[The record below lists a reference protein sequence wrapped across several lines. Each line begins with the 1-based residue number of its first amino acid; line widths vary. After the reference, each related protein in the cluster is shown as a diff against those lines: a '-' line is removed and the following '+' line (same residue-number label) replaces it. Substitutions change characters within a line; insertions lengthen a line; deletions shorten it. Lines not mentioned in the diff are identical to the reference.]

1 MHGNPTPDGSPPHQ
15 VPPLGV
21 GAIFRDTFSIL
32 LRQIVPIITIGFVAT
47 VISTQIYAQMG
58 PFKLQLDLP
67 SVIAARVILFAI
79 PQIAIYAT
87 IAAFVVRLSYDA
99 KLERPVK
106 IKRYILPTITSAFVL
121 TILGVI
127 VMTTLLG
134 SMFLTLYLDVLSTLE
149 IIILARAGFWL
160 LLWLWAPI
168 SIIGAIIVIERTG
181 IRGLS
186 RSLTLTRSY
195 RWVTAGVLYLAV
207 ACLFLFHVAYGFL
220 VAWIAGIS
228 SLSAAKLL
236 GSAFDSLGVVIFCI
250 LITLIYARLCE
261 IKEGVSLDRIDA
273 VFG

>member
-1 MHGNPTPDGSPPHQ
+1 
-15 VPPLGV
+15 
-21 GAIFRDTFSIL
+21 
-32 LRQIVPIITIGFVAT
+32 
-47 VISTQIYAQMG
+47 MG